1 MNIKQ
6 ALKQKNKLVSEIKDL
21 YAKFNTYNSFEDGQ
35 ERPYDPQELYNQ
47 WLNKTNELITLKTSI
62 HVANS
67 PIFGLIFRMSE
78 LKTLSKGLRALNTL
92 SGKKNDPYGRGEATL
107 HNAVIGVVD
116 RDVIVKRMEDE
127 IESIQEQL
135 DKFNATTNI

>member
-47 WLNKTNELITLKTSI
+47 WLNKTNE
-62 HVANS
+62 
-67 PIFGLIFRMSE
+67 
-78 LKTLSKGLRALNTL
+78 
-92 SGKKNDPYGRGEATL
+92 
-107 HNAVIGVVD
+107 
-116 RDVIVKRMEDE
+116 
-127 IESIQEQL
+127 
-135 DKFNATTNI
+135 